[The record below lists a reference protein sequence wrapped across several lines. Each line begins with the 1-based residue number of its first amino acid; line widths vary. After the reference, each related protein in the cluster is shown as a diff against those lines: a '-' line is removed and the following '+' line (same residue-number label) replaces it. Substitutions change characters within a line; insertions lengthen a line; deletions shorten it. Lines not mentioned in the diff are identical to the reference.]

1 LARFTIAGD
10 SIQRLD
16 VELGPGEKVYVEGG
30 HLIYKSPS
38 VGLKTSLKGGLLAG
52 LKRALTGATFFVL
65 ELEGPG
71 VASMAGFAPGKIVE
85 INLSEGDEV
94 LAEHRSFLAA
104 EDSVKYD
111 ASLVGLGFGWLGGEG
126 LLMARFRG
134 PGKVFLHATGDA
146 IEVRLGPGESV
157 EAEAGHVLAFDSS
170 VRVSVSRV
178 GGLRTMLFGEEGLWF
193 AKVTGPGRVW
203 LRALSRQQM
212 IMGLMPEIA
221 QVVR

>member
-1 LARFTIAGD
+1 M
-10 SIQRLD
+10 
-16 VELGPGEKVYVEGG
+16 ELGPGEKVYVEGG